1 MALRPTYIYVALSVC
16 LLAAPTFAADLKIA
30 AWNMAHFAEHNGEG
44 CRPRQDQDYEV
55 ARKYVRLLDA
65 DIVAVQEVASPGAVG
80 RIFDPAK
87 YNIEVATQD
96 LRAGY
101 ECDRNDPESG
111 KSTPQL
117 TGFAIRKGIKYERN
131 PDFEALDVSK
141 NHSLRTGV
149 DITVKG
155 QKPFRLL
162 SIHLKASCPSQPLT
176 GDKRDCQTLLKQQP
190 ILEEQ
195 WMQARYQA
203 GDAFIVLGDF
213 NRHLLTQ
220 GDEFWAL
227 TNDGEPAGLKLKS
240 LSAIREA
247 QCTKK
252 YPKRIDHIVVDDR
265 ANAMVKPNSFQ
276 VLTFANGGDPSDH
289 CPISATFKVN

>member
-1 MALRPTYIYVALSVC
+1 MEHL
-16 LLAAPTFAADLKIA
+16 
-30 AWNMAHFAEHNGEG
+30 AEHNGEG
-44 CRPRQDQDYEV
+44 CRPRQDQDYES

-65 DIVAVQEVASPGAVG
+65 DIIAVQEVASPGAVA
-80 RIFDPAK
+80 RIFDPTK

-101 ECDRNDPESG
+101 ECDRNNPNSG

-117 TGFAIRKGIKYERN
+117 TGFAIRKGITYERN
-131 PDFEALDVSK
+131 SDFEALDVSK

-149 DITVKG
+149 DITVTG
-155 QKPFRLL
+155 QKIVRLL
-162 SIHLKASCPSQPLT
+162 SVHLKASCPSQPLT

-195 WMQARYQA
+195 WMEARYRA
-203 GDAFIVLGDF
+203 GEAFIVLGDF
-213 NRHLLTQ
+213 NRHLLTK

-240 LSAIREA
+240 LSARKEA

-265 ANAMVKPNSFQ
+265 ANAMVKANSFQ
-276 VLTFANGGDPSDH
+276 VLTFANGDDPSDH
-289 CPISATFKVN
+289 CPISTTIKFY

>member
-1 MALRPTYIYVALSVC
+1 MALSQTYIYFA
-16 LLAAPTFAADLKIA
+16 LAASLIAAPSVARDLKIS
-30 AWNMAHFAEHNGEG
+30 AWNMEHLAEHNGEG
-44 CRPRQDQDYEV
+44 CRPRQDKDYES
-55 ARKYVRLLDA
+55 ARKYVRVLDA
-65 DIVAVQEVASPGAVG
+65 DIIAVQEVSSSGAVA
-80 RIFDPAK
+80 RIFDPDK

-101 ECDRNDPESG
+101 ECDRNDPNSG

-117 TGFAIRKGIKYERN
+117 TGFAIRKGITYKRN
-131 PDFEALDVSK
+131 ADFEALDVSK

-162 SIHLKASCPSQPLT
+162 SVHLKASCPSQTLT

-195 WMQARYQA
+195 WMEERYRA
-203 GDAFIVLGDF
+203 GEAFIVLGDF

-240 LSAIREA
+240 LSASKEA
-247 QCTKK
+247 QCSKK

-265 ANAMVKPNSFQ
+265 ANAMVKANSFQ
-276 VLTFANGGDPSDH
+276 VLTFADGDNPSDH
-289 CPISATFKVN
+289 CPISAFFRLN